1 MPELS
6 NKIAIVT
13 GGSRGI
19 GAATARLLAGR
30 GATVAITYNKSQ
42 AQADGVVTG
51 IRGAGGT
58 SRAFQSDAT
67 QPGANR
73 RLIEDVVAEFG
84 SIDILV
90 NNAGVYETG
99 QLAESELGILTKNY
113 EVNVRGV
120 YETTRAAIPHLNDLG
135 RIINIGSVVGVL
147 GAPGSG
153 AYGATK
159 AAVASLS
166 RAWAKELAGRGITVN
181 TVHPGSINTEMNPN
195 TGPFA
200 ELQKSMNVFGRYGT
214 PEEIAAMVA
223 FLASPAAS
231 FVTGAAIPVDGGF
244 TA

>member
-1 MPELS
+1 MGP
-6 NKIAIVT
+6 
-13 GGSRGI
+13 
-19 GAATARLLAGR
+19 
-30 GATVAITYNKSQ
+30 
-42 AQADGVVTG
+42 
-51 IRGAGGT
+51 
-58 SRAFQSDAT
+58 
-67 QPGANR
+67 
-73 RLIEDVVAEFG
+73 
-84 SIDILV
+84 IDILV

-120 YETTRAAIPHLNDLG
+120 YETTRAAIPHLNQRG

-166 RAWAKELAGRGITVN
+166 RAWAKELAGKGITVN